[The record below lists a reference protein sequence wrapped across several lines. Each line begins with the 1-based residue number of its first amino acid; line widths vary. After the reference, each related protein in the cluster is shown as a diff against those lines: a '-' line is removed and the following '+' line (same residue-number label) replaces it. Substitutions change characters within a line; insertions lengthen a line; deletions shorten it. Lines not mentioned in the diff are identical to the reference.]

1 MCFVWADEAVADV
14 VWGTAGVFG
23 TAFVVQ
29 SCDINKVDGWFNRV
43 YPSTA
48 S

>member
-29 SCDINKVDGWFNRV
+29 SCDISSNRV
-43 YPSTA
+43 YPLPE
-48 S
+48 